1 MDLKKI
7 LNDDKNISKP
17 VENTNIR
24 KHKKPL
30 QLRDIESRSVNKV
43 EPQEHKYKSEA
54 DIHTML
60 EKEKENIYFKPWSKL
75 DNGHKLNRIKQYGV
89 LVKEEYN
96 LSDNDTKKLEKLLIN
111 ACNDN
116 KLNKSADIMYN
127 VDEGKIIKIK
137 ILEIVEKDGKKVF
150 SLKINEKKTKATPKS
165 KTNID
170 RFLKSG
176 SLKASTKK

>member
-7 LNDDKNISKP
+7 LNDDKNQSKP

-43 EPQEHKYKSEA
+43 ELQEHKSDEY
-54 DIHTML
+54 IHTMI
-60 EKEKENIYFKPWSKL
+60 EKEKEKIYFKPWSKL
-75 DNGHKLNRIKQYGV
+75 DNGHKLNRIKQYGIV
-89 LVKEEYN
+89 VKDEYN
-96 LSDNDTKKLEKLLIN
+96 LSDNDTKKLQKLLIN

-116 KLNKSADIMYN
+116 KLNKSADIIYN

-150 SLKINEKKTKATPKS
+150 SLKINEKKMKATPKS

>member
-1 MDLKKI
+1 MSDDCHELKNIKYQTMLLNSNMNIVPKKEESDINMESFMEQDKLKK
-7 LNDDKNISKP
+7 
-17 VENTNIR
+17 
-24 KHKKPL
+24 KK
-30 QLRDIESRSVNKV
+30 K
-43 EPQEHKYKSEA
+43 
-54 DIHTML
+54 T
-60 EKEKENIYFKPWSKL
+60 WSKL
-75 DNGHKLNRIKQYGV
+75 DNGHKLNRIKQYGMV
-89 LVKEEYN
+89 VKEEYN
-96 LSDNDTKKLEKLLIN
+96 LSDNDTKKLQKLLIN

-127 VDEGKIIKIK
+127 VDEGSIIKIK
-137 ILEIVEKDGKKVF
+137 ILEIVEKDGKNIF